1 MVNTARVQQ
10 KSVTSRGAVTAPR
23 RLAGRITKPKALPRM
38 TAKKLREQ
46 YGEQGWIFVDE
57 PGAGDDGVAIELGGF
72 FKLVRDSSSARDNGD
87 WEGSFV
93 TCFDFDEPPFERW
106 LSVHAGP
113 PRLTKL
119 SVNQLGRKYRVLD
132 PPPSRAR
139 DTATASW
146 HQPVPAAVLARCV
159 GDWPN

>member
-72 FKLVRDSSSARDNGD
+72 FKLVRDPSSARDNGD

-113 PRLTKL
+113 PQAHEAVGQPTGSQVPRVGSAAFACSRYGHSVVASAGAGCRAGALRRRL
-119 SVNQLGRKYRVLD
+119 
-132 PPPSRAR
+132 A
-139 DTATASW
+139 
-146 HQPVPAAVLARCV
+146 
-159 GDWPN
+159 